1 MVFNA
6 RSFFSDSDMPLQAD
20 GALQPGAPQPEAGQ
34 PEGETAHQPERRN
47 RAPSDDRGE
56 TSNST
61 DPPIKRRKL
70 VYLFPSEM
78 FHH

>member
-20 GALQPGAPQPEAGQ
+20 GALQPEAGQ